1 MKKPF
6 VWKKR
11 GSLGEYTEFHLAW
24 LELGVYISL
33 NLSYADL
40 FFSLSPPPCVSL
52 SSLCKTGAIIID
64 ILQYLKH
71 REVV

>member
-40 FFSLSPPPCVSL
+40 FFSLPAAPPPPPVCLSPHSVKRVLSL
-52 SSLCKTGAIIID
+52 LTFCSI
-64 ILQYLKH
+64 
-71 REVV
+71 